1 MDDTSRNAAGV
12 SGARFIPA
20 AVRPMPAGA
29 SLADRIK
36 ALRDNPISILPES
49 VYASGHHVAPL
60 GSRSVHYLAG
70 PDEIRAVMQDDFEAW
85 RKSPLILRMLKPI
98 LGDAIL
104 TAHGESWRR
113 QRMTL
118 QPALYKKRI
127 ARFAPL
133 MSAAGRGAIER
144 LAAGPQP
151 VEVHGVM
158 NDTTFQIIEQAL
170 FTDTDGFDR
179 AKVRAAIERLL
190 KEIGRLRYADLLP
203 LPEWAPRAMSGGGR
217 RALKTF
223 RAAALDQIRRRR
235 AAAPAAGG
243 AENAGNLLSLLLDVR
258 DADTGAGLSDI
269 DIRDTL
275 MTFVAAG
282 HETTAI
288 ALTWSLYCLAH
299 DRQAQARVRAEADA
313 VFAGVADPGAQES
326 ARLTFTRQVI
336 EEALRLFPP
345 APALGRRAVRDTQI
359 CGTPVKKGDVALLAI
374 YALHRNPAYWDTP
387 ERFDPDRWSPE
398 RRPVD
403 RYRFLA
409 FGGGP
414 RACLG
419 AQFAMLE
426 ASLILAQIVQA
437 LDIEPV
443 DEPVEPVMQVTLR
456 PRGGLRLRFSRRGGV
471 HDS

>member
-1 MDDTSRNAAGV
+1 MDQAVTGEAR
-12 SGARFIPA
+12 GADAMFRPA
-20 AVRPMPAGA
+20 SVAPLPAGSGFA
-29 SLADRIK
+29 QRVR
-36 ALRDNPISILPES
+36 ALRDNPISILPET
-49 VYASGHHVAPL
+49 VYAQTFHSARL
-60 GSRSVHYLAG
+60 GAGSMHYLSG

-118 QPALYKKRI
+118 QPALLKKRI

-133 MSAAGRGAIER
+133 MTAAGRTAIER
-144 LAAGPQP
+144 LSGDQP
-151 VEVHGVM
+151 VEVHNVM

-170 FTDTDGFDR
+170 FTDTEGFDR
-179 AKVRAAIERLL
+179 ASVRAAIERLL
-190 KEIGRLRYADLLP
+190 EEIGRLRYSDLLP
-203 LPEWAPRAMSGGGR
+203 FPEWTPRVMSAGGR
-217 RALKTF
+217 KALKTF
-223 RAAALDQIRRRR
+223 RAAALAQIRRRR
-235 AAAPAAGG
+235 AAGAG
-243 AENAGNLLSLLLDVR
+243 AEDLLSLLLDVR
-258 DADTGAGLSDI
+258 DEQTGRGLSDV

-299 DRQAQARVRAEADA
+299 DHVAQARVRAEADR
-313 VFAGVADPGAQES
+313 VFSGVDDPGAAQS
-326 ARLTFTRQVI
+326 QRLIFTRQVI

-345 APALGRRAVRDTQI
+345 APALGRRAVRDTEI
-359 CGTPVKKGDVALLAI
+359 CGRLVKKGDTALLAV
-374 YALHRNPAYWDTP
+374 YALHRNPAFWDHP
-387 ERFDPDRWSPE
+387 DRFDPDRWSPQ
-398 RRPVD
+398 RRPSD

-414 RACLG
+414 RACVG
-419 AQFAMLE
+419 AQFALME

-437 LDIEPV
+437 LDVAAV

-456 PRGGLRLRFSRRGGV
+456 PKGGLRLIFTPRAV
-471 HDS
+471 HEA